1 MKVVPCVAR
10 PIINKMFRNDK
21 FLTLY
26 SEGPKGMRQLYD
38 VDVSQ
43 TMATTYLGGRGW
55 SKYVRENGLKQ
66 GGRGNIRFYQA

>member
-1 MKVVPCVAR
+1 MSE
-10 PIINKMFRNDK
+10 NDK

-26 SEGPKGMRQLYD
+26 SEVPKGMRQLYD

-55 SKYVRENGLKQ
+55 SKYVCENGLKQ
-66 GGRGNIRFYQA
+66 GDEVTFDFRKPG